1 MNSLYTL
8 SPSFLTCLVMITTIL
23 IILQI
28 HCIFYQL
35 IQWKQEKINFF
46 HNYFEISILIYLF
59 FVAYL
64 FSKVSYES
72 NIGFLI
78 FNNYTFIRYFIW
90 ITLMITGT
98 MTAIQEKKLFPFII
112 PSVTAFSLPFIQN
125 IFSSVFPVC
134 IIIVLTSLFIYISFS
149 CFYKYQKQKNMLS
162 ILSIKEAIDTMN
174 FGILFCEKDAPLDGR
189 ILLENLKIQE
199 LMYIMTHQFYYN
211 GKTFYHDL
219 CSGNIS
225 SSCKRIIFKDKIV
238 YQLPD
243 KTIWCF
249 ELHSITSNSNNWVLL
264 IASDITEIWN
274 TAQNVY
280 EQNKGLEE
288 RNTEL
293 KNMLKN
299 LNSICKTE
307 EILRSKVRVHDIL
320 GQRISI
326 LLRTL
331 QEHKKID
338 NEMIHSLENDLSD
351 DFKNFTDTK
360 NYSLTTL
367 KKILKQINVTLS
379 VSGELPDDPKLAN
392 VFYEIISEA
401 ATNAVRHGYASKV
414 SVKLSETVNTYSLK
428 ITNNGIITSKQINEN
443 GGLKEMRR
451 KINQLNGEFRYSFS
465 PYFQI
470 DIDITKGEPNV

>member
-1 MNSLYTL
+1 
-8 SPSFLTCLVMITTIL
+8 MITTLL
-23 IILQI
+23 IIMQI
-28 HCIFYQL
+28 NCVFYQL

-59 FVAYL
+59 FVAFL

-72 NIGFLI
+72 NIGFLV

-98 MTAIQEKKLFPFII
+98 MTAIQEKKSFPFII
-112 PSVTAFSLPFIQN
+112 PAVTAFSLPFMQS
-125 IFSSVFPVC
+125 IFFDVFPVC
-134 IIIVLTSLFIYISFS
+134 IIIILTSLFLYISFS
-149 CFYKYQKQKNMLS
+149 CFYKYEKQKNMLS

-174 FGILFCEKDAPLDGR
+174 FGILFCEKDAPSDGQ
-189 ILLENLKIQE
+189 ILLENMKIQE
-199 LMYIMTHQFYYN
+199 LMDIMTHQFYYN
-211 GKTFYHDL
+211 GKTFYHDI
-219 CSGNIS
+219 CSGKVV
-225 SSCKRIIFKDKIV
+225 SSCKRISFKDKIV

-249 ELHSITSNSNNWVLL
+249 ELHPITSDSKNWVLL

-288 RNTEL
+288 RNAEL
-293 KNMLKN
+293 KDMLKN

-307 EILRSKVRVHDIL
+307 EILHSKVRVHDIL

-331 QEHKKID
+331 QEHKTID
-338 NEMIHSLENDLSD
+338 NEMIYSLENDLSA

-367 KKILKQINVTLS
+367 KKILKQINVTLA
-379 VSGELPDDPKLAN
+379 VSGELPEEPELAN
-392 VFYEIISEA
+392 NFYEIISEA

-414 SVKLSETVNTYSLK
+414 SVKLSEIGNTYYLK

-451 KINQLNGEFRYSFS
+451 KIHQLNGIFHYSFS

-470 DIDITKGEPNV
+470 EIEIPKGEL